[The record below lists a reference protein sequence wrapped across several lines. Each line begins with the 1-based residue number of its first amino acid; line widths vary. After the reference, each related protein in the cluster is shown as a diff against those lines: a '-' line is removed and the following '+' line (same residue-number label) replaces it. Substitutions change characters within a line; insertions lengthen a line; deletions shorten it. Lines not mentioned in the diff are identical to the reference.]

1 MTVSGRCHIWGQGVQ
16 LAGGEPQPTK
26 YPSFRT
32 RARKVEGQ
40 MERLDYYAN
49 QGEVKQTYSIVIL
62 IR

>member
-32 RARKVEGQ
+32 RARRVEGHAEKVDCYSYQ
-40 MERLDYYAN
+40 AVDFNPVARNTN
-49 QGEVKQTYSIVIL
+49 Q
-62 IR
+62 